1 MWGAVSASADP
12 ADVVSEKRA
21 LRERVRLTR
30 DAAGPENRREWSTRI
45 CHHLLRECDLVGPGN
60 VLSYAGFG
68 SEIDTLPFNR
78 EILERGLALILPRVD
93 RASGGLVLH
102 AVRDLEADLEP
113 GVWGIR
119 EPDPRR
125 CEVIAPSAIEWMLL
139 PGLAFDR
146 HGGRL
151 GYGGGFYDRLLPKLP
166 PLKRVAAA
174 FHCQIVDHVPR
185 GPHDVSMDLVI
196 TESGKAFPPAA

>member
-1 MWGAVSASADP
+1 MNPPVDSATISA
-12 ADVVSEKRA
+12 EKRA
-21 LRERVRLTR
+21 LRDRVRAMR
-30 DAAGPENRREWSTRI
+30 DAADPEQRREWSAHI
-45 CHHLLRECDLVGPGN
+45 CRHLLRECEVVGAGH

-68 SEIDTLPFNR
+68 GEIDTLSFNR
-78 EILERGLALILPRVD
+78 ALLGRGLALILPRVD
-93 RASGGLVLH
+93 RAAGGLVLH
-102 AVRDLEADLEP
+102 RVRDLEADLVP

-125 CEVIAPSAIEWMLL
+125 CEVIAPAAIDWMLL

-151 GYGGGFYDRLLPKLP
+151 GYGGGYYDRLLPQLP
-166 PLKRVAAA
+166 PLRRVAAA
-174 FHCQIVDHVPR
+174 FECQIVDAVPR

-196 TESGKAFPPAA
+196 TENGTAFPPAA

>member
-1 MWGAVSASADP
+1 MNPSADSADVSA
-12 ADVVSEKRA
+12 EKRA
-21 LRERVRLTR
+21 LRERVRITR
-30 DAAGPENRREWSTRI
+30 DAADPAHRHQWSARI
-45 CHHLLRECDLVGPGN
+45 CQHLLREFDLAGAGV

-68 SEIDTLPFNR
+68 SEIDTLPFNGT
-78 EILERGLALILPRVD
+78 ILGRGLALVLPRVD
-93 RASGGLVLH
+93 RAAGGLVLH
-102 AVRDLEADLEP
+102 RVRDLVTDLVP

-125 CEVIAPSAIEWMLL
+125 CEVIAPTAIDWMLL

-151 GYGGGFYDRLLPKLP
+151 GYGGGFYDRLLPQLP

-174 FHCQIVDHVPR
+174 FQCQIVDAVPR

-196 TESGKAFPPAA
+196 TERGTAFPPAA

>member
-1 MWGAVSASADP
+1 VDSADVSA
-12 ADVVSEKRA
+12 EKRA
-21 LRERVRLTR
+21 LRDRVRSLR
-30 DAAGPENRREWSTRI
+30 DAADPAHRREWSVRI
-45 CHHLLRECDLVGPGN
+45 CDHLLRECDLTGAGA

-78 EILERGLALILPRVD
+78 AILGRGLALILPRVD
-93 RASGGLVLH
+93 RAAGGLVLH
-102 AVRDLEADLEP
+102 RVRDLETDLAP

-119 EPDPRR
+119 EPDPKR
-125 CEVIAPSAIEWMLL
+125 CEVVVSAAIDWMLL

-151 GYGGGFYDRLLPKLP
+151 GYGGGFYDRLLPQLP
-166 PLKRVAAA
+166 PLRRIAAA
-174 FHCQIVDHVPR
+174 FQCQIVDHVPR

-196 TESGKAFPPAA
+196 TESGTAFPPAA